1 MVSFGLVTIPV
12 KLYSTGETA
21 VGIQLNMLHAKCGS
35 RLKQQ
40 YVCPVDDVVVGRD
53 EMVKGYEY
61 AKGQYVLFTEDEIKA
76 LNREATNAIAI
87 TEFVPL
93 EQVDP
98 IYFEKSYYLG
108 PDKGGERPYRLLA
121 EAMKQT
127 SRAAL
132 ARYAARGKDYLVLLR
147 PFAEGL
153 IMQQLRY
160 YDELRPFSE
169 VPIGTAELHE
179 PELKLAKQII
189 DQIAN
194 DRFEPT
200 TYDDEVRK
208 QTMELIEKKIS
219 GQDITAAPV
228 EAPKAQIIDLMAA
241 LKASLASA
249 APAQATPGRPRA
261 AGSRRS
267 RTAAAEDGSGGSAS
281 SGAAPA
287 AATPQRG
294 AESRRPVR
302 TARAASARPAKSVRA
317 TVEPAARQAADPAPA
332 RRAPKAAP
340 ASPGAPLASIS
351 PPRAGERK
359 PPKASPRTTVRETP
373 AAPAHKKRK
382 DTKH

>member
-21 VGIQLNMLHAKCGS
+21 VGIQLNMLHRKCGS

-61 AKGQYVLFTEDEIKA
+61 AKGQYVLFNEDEIKA
-76 LNREATNAIAI
+76 LNREATNAIEI

-93 EQVDP
+93 EKVDP

-121 EAMKQT
+121 EAMKET

-147 PFAEGL
+147 PFEQGL
-153 IMQQLRY
+153 ILQQLRY

-169 VPIGTAELHE
+169 VPIGEAEVRE
-179 PELKLAKQII
+179 PELKLARQII

-194 DRFEPT
+194 DRFEPAA
-200 TYDDEVRK
+200 YEDEVRK
-208 QTMELIEKKIS
+208 QTMELIEKKVA
-219 GQDITAAPV
+219 GQEITAAPA

-241 LKASLASA
+241 LKASLAA
-249 APAQATPGRPRA
+249 APQPQAASARIA
-261 AGSRRS
+261 SRGD
-267 RTAAAEDGSGGSAS
+267 AAAS
-281 SGAAPA
+281 
-287 AATPQRG
+287 
-294 AESRRPVR
+294 SRRPAR
-302 TARAASARPAKSVRA
+302 TARSAAARPAKSVRA
-317 TVEPAARQAADPAPA
+317 AAEPAAPPPAPA
-332 RRAPKAAP
+332 AAAATNKTAAASRASAA
-340 ASPGAPLASIS
+340 
-351 PPRAGERK
+351 RK
-359 PPKASPRTTVRETP
+359 PPKPSPRTSLRDTP
-373 AAPAHKKRK
+373 AGGARALPRRKEIKR
-382 DTKH
+382 